1 MPAEI
6 LQFPRRDLRS
16 RAGRMFAV
24 RDAVASL
31 ECTLPARARFLVHVL
46 AFVAHEREEPTVERL
61 ARYTAMRPRTVRKYL
76 AVLRAACGEEPAALI
91 TNVINGRRQLADWF
105 RALEAHGGRVAA

>member
-1 MPAEI
+1 VSAEI

-16 RAGRMFAV
+16 RAGRMFAA

-31 ECTLPARARFLVHVL
+31 ECTLPARARLLVHVL
-46 AFVAHEREEPTVERL
+46 ALVAFEREDPTLERL

-76 AVLRAACGEEPAALI
+76 AIVQAACGEEPAPFI
-91 TNVINGRRQLADWF
+91 SSVINGQRPLIEWF
-105 RALEAHGGRVAA
+105 RALETHGGRHAA